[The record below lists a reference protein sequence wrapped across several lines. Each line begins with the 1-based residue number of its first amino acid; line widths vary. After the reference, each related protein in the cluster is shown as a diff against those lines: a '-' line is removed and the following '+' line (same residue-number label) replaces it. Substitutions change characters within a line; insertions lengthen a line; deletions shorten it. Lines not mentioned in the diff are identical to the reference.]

1 MIIEASTPM
10 LTASLSPSVSL
21 PLPLSLPPSPPPLSL
36 SPASHQIIV
45 EWWCA
50 DLNSEDFVVFPSALS
65 LSLSAI
71 DLLRSSFSH
80 LRYDMKWESAMIV
93 TCPASLYRVRQ
104 KFDCKVA

>member
-10 LTASLSPSVSL
+10 LTASLS
-21 PLPLSLPPSPPPLSL
+21 LPPSPLPLPPLSFPLPPLSL

-65 LSLSAI
+65 LSLCDRSPSLLLQSSAI
-71 DLLRSSFSH
+71 
-80 LRYDMKWESAMIV
+80 
-93 TCPASLYRVRQ
+93 
-104 KFDCKVA
+104 